1 MLINRAIGFDPDEG
15 MGIDGAA
22 FQQELFD
29 LDNQGY
35 KCIKVFINSPGGAV
49 MDGYNIFN
57 AILKTKTPVDTY
69 NVGIAASIAGV
80 IFMAGRKRIMAD
92 YSQFMMHNPF
102 GGNDKKQLTA
112 MKDSLVTAL
121 SSRSGLKDA
130 DVAYMMDRTTW
141 MSPSEC
147 LEKGF
152 CTDIEVSNDHNQK
165 YMPSTARAMWAA
177 SNKILNNIFKNSDM
191 EPISGRATGLSLIAN
206 YLELNVDSTENSV
219 LNAVKTRINAE
230 VKAKEKAEEGL
241 DKMKK
246 ELDKMKADFD
256 EMKEKYDKACK
267 DAKDAKDKA
276 EKDAKDAENKVKEEQ
291 DKSAKAVAKVKVGE
305 YAAAGRIKSD
315 EPIIEKWVN
324 LWVTDPDGTKEILE
338 AIPMTKVGNHINT
351 GGTGNGK
358 PNKDANGKDLVDPN
372 VVPMSAMHQMA
383 RVQANAN
390 TRNK

>member
-35 KCIKVFINSPGGAV
+35 KCIRVYINSPGGAV

-80 IFMAGRKRIMAD
+80 IFMAGRKRIMSD

-102 GGNDKKQLTA
+102 GGDDKKQLAA

-121 SSRSGLKDA
+121 AARSSVKPE

-147 LEKGF
+147 LAKGF
-152 CTDIEVSNDHNQK
+152 CTDIEVSNEHNKK
-165 YMPSTARAMWAA
+165 YMPSTAKAMWSA
-177 SNKILNNIFKNSDM
+177 SNKILNSLFKTSDM
-191 EPISGRATGLSLIAN
+191 ENTSAKATGLALIAN
-206 YLELNVDSTENSV
+206 YLDLNVDATENSV
-219 LNAVKTRINAE
+219 LTAVKTRINAE
-230 VKAKEKAEEGL
+230 VLAKEKAEEEL

-246 ELDKMKADFD
+246 KLDKMKADYD

-267 DAKDAKDKA
+267 DAKDAEDKA
-276 EKDAKDAENKVKEEQ
+276 KKEKEETEA
-291 DKSAKAVAKVKVGE
+291 KAKKTEEEAKKAVAKVKVTE
-305 YAAAGRIKSD
+305 YATAGRIKN
-315 EPIIEKWVN
+315 EEAVIEKWVN
-324 LWVTDPDGTKEILE
+324 LWVADPDGTKSILE
-338 AIPMTKVGNHINT
+338 DIPLNKVGNHIT
-351 GGTGNGK
+351 TAGAGK
-358 PNKDANGKDLVDPN
+358 TIKDKDGKDIPDPA
-372 VVPMSAMHQMA
+372 VVPMSSMHLMA
-383 RVQANAN
+383 KVQAEVNN
-390 TRNK
+390 RNK